1 MNREVKIADYEEKQQ
16 LMKLALNLVGIPID
30 YITVDLVVST
40 LNVLEQK
47 GEKMDL
53 KDAVKIKSTHEKKW
67 DTYFK
72 NQQKK

>member
-53 KDAVKIKSTHEKKW
+53 KDAVKIKSLHEQKW
-67 DTYFK
+67 DNYFK
-72 NQQKK
+72 KQQKK